1 MCTPFGAPPPP
12 PPPVDV
18 GPVTRISL
26 KNISGT
32 VLMVPQEP
40 TNHSKEHLRK
50 NIKTTIEKDI
60 PNLSSKVIVSSN
72 STVHPI
78 LQDGPCCGVV
88 ALAMAAQMLKK
99 EMAAT
104 HILETSQRRGLSL
117 QGELFSAY
125 DMATLAE
132 EILDCTATVL
142 DMRDSGSR
150 ESLLG
155 HLANS
160 HPVLVPYD
168 GDKNNGPCLKN
179 GNKAHWAVLSGFL
192 FSLERT
198 LLPDNVGMTED
209 PELSPLYEIQLGKAF
224 ALQNLLV
231 SSPDVFVFG
240 MQGKS
245 QNIGVWS
252 LDKVLESNANLREV
266 DPDREAEVDQY
277 IIPREGIQR
286 VLCNKVVILCNQ
298 CSNSP

>member
-1 MCTPFGAPPPP
+1 MFTPCGAPPPP
-12 PPPVDV
+12 PPPAKVCSL
-18 GPVTRISL
+18 TSINL
-26 KNISGT
+26 KNISGA

-40 TNHSKEHLRK
+40 TNHSKEHLRR
-50 NIKTTIEKDI
+50 NIKATIEKDI
-60 PNLSSKVIVSSN
+60 PNLSSKIIVSSN
-72 STVHPI
+72 NIVHPI

-104 HILETSQRRGLSL
+104 QILEFSQKKGLSL

-125 DMATLAE
+125 DMAKLAE

-142 DMRDSGSR
+142 DMKDSGSR
-150 ESLLG
+150 KSLLG
-155 HLANS
+155 HIANN

-179 GNKAHWAVLSGFL
+179 GNKAHWAVLTGFL

-198 LLPDNVGMTED
+198 LLPDDVGMVED
-209 PELSPLYEIQLGKAF
+209 AELSPLYEIQPEEAF
-224 ALQNLLV
+224 TLQNFLV
-231 SSPDVFVFG
+231 SSPEVFVYG

-266 DPDREAEVDQY
+266 DPNREAEVEQY
-277 IIPREGIQR
+277 IIPQEGIQM

-298 CSNSP
+298 NLNSS